1 MTQETCGSVSDPGA
15 AVGDLPFLLKQQ
27 KTIWNAR
34 KNGTGEKKSIKNPDA
49 FVSDINWI
57 YKWLQERNDTHA
69 QIY

>member
-34 KNGTGEKKSIKNPDA
+34 KNGTGEKNLSKILMLL
-49 FVSDINWI
+49 F
-57 YKWLQERNDTHA
+57 LT
-69 QIY
+69 